1 MSDLSDLETVA
12 ADPLWYKDAIIYQTH
27 VKAFFDTDDDGI
39 GDFRGLT
46 QKLDY
51 VQALGVNAIWLL
63 PFYPSPMR
71 DDGYDITDYRN
82 VHPAYGSKRDFRRFI
97 SAAHRRGIRVI
108 VELIINHTSDQHP
121 WFQAARRA
129 PKGSS
134 KRNFYVWSDDDSRFS
149 ETRIIF
155 TDSEASNWAWDPVA
169 EQYYWHRFFSHQPDL
184 NHNNPQVVKAVIRVM
199 RSWLDL
205 GVDGLRL
212 DAIPYLCVREGTSNE
227 NLPETHAVLKQM
239 RAVVDAHYENRMFL
253 AEANQWPEDV
263 RDYFGD
269 SDECHVCYHFPLMPR
284 MYMALAQEDRHP
296 VVEIMEQTP
305 EIPDDCQWA
314 LFLRNHDELTLEMV
328 SDRERDYMYQTYAA
342 DPRMRVNVGIRR
354 RLAPLLDNDP
364 NKIRLMVSLL
374 LSMPGSPILY
384 YGDEIGM
391 GDNIYLGDRNAVRTP
406 MQWTPDR
413 NAGFS
418 RAEPQRLYLPPI
430 MDAVYGYQSV
440 NAEAQSRSASSLLSW
455 MRRIIEV
462 RKAHRVFGR
471 GSIEF
476 LHPGN
481 RKVLAYVRESTDA
494 DPIPEGAKDKHEIL
508 LCVVNLGRGAQPVE
522 LDLARFQG
530 RVPIELLGRTAF
542 PPIGELPYLLTLAG
556 HGFYWFLLSE
566 KDAAPAWHDERLP
579 APRLATL
586 VLPEGWK
593 SLRPD
598 LAKRPGPARRA
609 LQLLEERVLPGYLAN
624 RFQGVPGGAKGG
636 RQGDVLGGVPGN
648 VLGGATLS
656 AVQLS
661 AIEAWRDW
669 LLTLVTVD
677 LADGSQAQLLL
688 PLWLLWQEDSAELNA
703 APPAA
708 TTLAQAR
715 RHATPGQLCDALADS
730 RFVHALIELVGDGSQ
745 TALGDGVLS
754 AQPTNAFERL
764 TADCAEAHV
773 HIPPEDRGHSAALGD
788 QLMLKLVP
796 CATRISTRAT
806 ARVSSEATGEKAPT
820 EASSE
825 ASAEASNETAA
836 RVATELSGHIPTD
849 EEASAVEHRL
859 DPNIEIRH
867 HLQEVAGFANTPALA
882 GWLSYQRD
890 QGDQQGGCTLAILE
904 EYIHN
909 QGNLRTFTLELLSR
923 LCDAYGERLD
933 DWEADAAHLSY
944 ETLIDNLGR
953 RLAELH
959 QALAR
964 EDAGA
969 AFAPERFSAE
979 DQAAWA
985 ASIAE
990 DLERTL
996 AQLEH
1001 SQEVLPDEIRPLA
1014 TALLKQRAGVL
1025 RPMSDAD
1032 ADADADGDGDAG
1044 AGVDASAGTHADAE
1058 DGAGTGGCAALRIR
1072 VHGDMVLNRVLVVE
1086 NDVFFI
1092 DFGGDWLRAG
1102 DATPD
1107 KQSPLTDVA
1116 RVLQSFHE
1124 VADEA
1129 VQAVCFDPSNTVQ
1142 HRPVV
1147 DAIVTWRDRICRR
1160 FLSAYREALA
1170 TSGGALSCT
1179 ASPTQEAAVT
1189 RLLALHRAATR
1200 LRNGLQLYRDIELEP
1215 EGTSGLSAELG
1226 AAIRVLS
1233 SLAEQEHW

>member
-1 MSDLSDLETVA
+1 MPDLPDLETSA

-27 VKAFFDTDDDGI
+27 VKAFFDTDGNGT

-51 VQALGVNAIWLL
+51 VQALGVNTLWLL

-71 DDGYDITDYRN
+71 DDGYDISDYRN

-155 TDSEASNWAWDPVA
+155 TDSEASNWTWDPVA

-199 RSWLDL
+199 RAWLDL

-212 DAIPYLCVREGTSNE
+212 DAIPYLCVRDGTSNE
-227 NLPETHAVLKQM
+227 NLPETHAVIKQM

-269 SDECHVCYHFPLMPR
+269 SDECHVAYHFPLMPR

-305 EIPDDCQWA
+305 DIPADCQWA

-328 SDRERDYMYQTYAA
+328 SDRERDYMYQTYAS

-354 RLAPLLDNDP
+354 RLAPLLDNNP
-364 NKIRLMVSLL
+364 NKIRLMFSLL

-384 YGDEIGM
+384 YGDELGM
-391 GDNIYLGDRNAVRTP
+391 GDNIYLGDRDSVRTP

-418 RAEPQRLYLPPI
+418 RADPERLYLPPI

-440 NAEAQSRSASSLLSW
+440 NAEAQSRSASSLLNW

-481 RKVLAYVRESTDA
+481 RKVLAYVRESTDT
-494 DPIPEGAKDKHEIL
+494 DPIPDDARDKHEIL
-508 LCVVNLGRGAQPVE
+508 LCVVNLSRGAQPVE

-530 RVPIELLGRTAF
+530 RVPIELLGRTPF

-556 HGFYWFLLSE
+556 HGFYWFLLSDE
-566 KDAAPAWHDERLP
+566 ADAPSWHDERLP

-598 LAKRPGPARRA
+598 RAKRPEPARRA
-609 LQLLEERVLPGYLAN
+609 RRLLQDRVLPGYLGN
-624 RFQGVPGGAKGG
+624 RFQTLSGGG
-636 RQGDVLGGVPGN
+636 QGTA
-648 VLGGATLS
+648 LGGAPLS

-669 LLTLVTVD
+669 LLALISVE
-677 LADGSQAQLLL
+677 LGDGREAQLLL
-688 PLWLLWQEDSAELNA
+688 PLGLRWQDDGAELNA

-715 RHATPGQLCDALADS
+715 RHATPGQLCDALADP
-730 RFVHALIELVGDGSQ
+730 RFVHAMIELIGSGAQTEWGDG
-745 TALGDGVLS
+745 LLS
-754 AQPTNAFERL
+754 AQPTNAFGRL
-764 TADCAEAHV
+764 TADCAGAEV
-773 HIPPEDRGHSAALGD
+773 RIPPEDRGHSAALGD
-788 QLMLKLVP
+788 QLMLKLLP
-796 CATRISTRAT
+796 CAPRTSTRTSTSAS
-806 ARVSSEATGEKAPT
+806 AN
-820 EASSE
+820 ASSE
-825 ASAEASNETAA
+825 ASTAA
-836 RVATELSGHIPTD
+836 SARGSGESAGRAPTG
-849 EEASAVEHRL
+849 EEATAVEPAL
-859 DPNIEIRH
+859 DPNIQIRH
-867 HLQEVAGFANTPALA
+867 YLHEVAGFANTPALA
-882 GWLSYQRD
+882 GWLSYES
-890 QGDQQGGCTLAILE
+890 DQQRGRCTLAILE

-909 QGNLRTFTLELLSR
+909 QGNLRAFTLELLSR
-923 LCDAYGERLD
+923 LCDAYGERID
-933 DWEADAAHLSY
+933 AWQADAAHLSY

-959 QALAR
+959 HALAR
-964 EDAGA
+964 EDVGR
-969 AFAPERFSAE
+969 AFAPEQVDAQE
-979 DQAAWA
+979 QATWA

-1001 SQEVLPDEIRPLA
+1001 FEEELPDEVRPLA
-1014 TALLKQRAGVL
+1014 TALLAQRAEVL
-1025 RPMSDAD
+1025 RSLS
-1032 ADADADGDGDAG
+1032 DGDGNGNGSGDEEAD
-1044 AGVDASAGTHADAE
+1044 AGVDAGAVRDG
-1058 DGAGTGGCAALRIR
+1058 GAGAAGCAALRIR
-1072 VHGDMVLNRVLVVE
+1072 VHGDLTLSRMLVVE
-1086 NDVFFI
+1086 NDIFFI
-1092 DFGGDWLRAG
+1092 DFGGDWQRTTE
-1102 DATPD
+1102 ATTD
-1107 KQSPLTDVA
+1107 KQSPLIDVA
-1116 RVLQSFHE
+1116 QVLRSFHE
-1124 VADEA
+1124 VADA
-1129 VQAVCFDPSNTVQ
+1129 AIQAVCIDP
-1142 HRPVV
+1142 
-1147 DAIVTWRDRICRR
+1147 
-1160 FLSAYREALA
+1160 
-1170 TSGGALSCT
+1170 
-1179 ASPTQEAAVT
+1179 
-1189 RLLALHRAATR
+1189 
-1200 LRNGLQLYRDIELEP
+1200 
-1215 EGTSGLSAELG
+1215 
-1226 AAIRVLS
+1226 
-1233 SLAEQEHW
+1233 